1 MGRLIWVGHR
11 ESELLGIDYMF
22 SYSVTTW
29 GSNKGKNISYCNPI
43 NRTFTQKERNTF
55 LIKTLND
62 LILYPDDKVMFYS
75 QQLSHKLVQLCPFLK
90 NHVICLNSK
99 ETLDILNNKIH
110 LRLWMNDKTN
120 IPNYVTCHGSE
131 FSYSYMKKL
140 FPTNDKFVVQ
150 EAVSSGGNGTYLCTI
165 NNMPQISSKLSDDKM
180 YLASPYIENSVS
192 VNLHLLIG
200 PTNIILFPG
209 SVQIIE
215 NIEDKMVY
223 RGADF
228 IAYNHLSDTQKNNI
242 KIEAQKI
249 ALHIKALGFEGIC
262 GIDFLVTHNEIY
274 FMEINPRY
282 QASSSIL
289 NLGLIQ
295 NHLPSL
301 QELELQL
308 YTNAFI
314 QNDLTFETI
323 QIDYSM
329 YRYYEDKNLPIEYYN
344 DRINIAKSSC
354 IVERILYDGYMGS
367 CNGKNDYLFSVVL
380 KRHIVGITPYYSV
393 FIHPNIYEDGFV
405 QSIFQGKMHEESM
418 IKIKI
423 ALLNQGIRIAD
434 SAKQFIKKSGGYNE
448 STFSSIDLII
458 EGRLHI
464 NVPVALQMGTLS
476 PFLLMESE
484 NKLLIS
490 YHGTLICKVDFES
503 KKSISNKITSRG
515 IPYKKIAFIN
525 GDRLRLKTENA
536 CYYKVTKQGCRF
548 CPNQNDPSLKNTPEI
563 LFEDIKEV
571 FDYCL
576 AHESFRHIMI
586 GGGCSNPLSEVDKI
600 LPVVKYI
607 RSICNKEI
615 YIMSTP
621 PKDIKQLKNYI
632 ELGVNEFAFNI
643 ELFDRSLATT
653 IMPAKGKIPLKHY
666 FDMLTYAAEFLPRG
680 AVRSMLLLGLE
691 PPHKTI
697 EGIEFLCK
705 NGIQP
710 MLSIFRPVDNCL
722 LNYMVPPS
730 NQDIYFTYVEALS
743 ICKKYGMQ
751 LGPSCNI
758 CKNNTLALP
767 QT

>member
-1 MGRLIWVGHR
+1 MGKLIWVGHR
-11 ESELLGIDYMF
+11 ESELFGIDYMF

-29 GSNKGKNISYCNPI
+29 GSNKGKNISFCDNPCNRI
-43 NRTFTQKERNTF
+43 VTQKERNAF
-55 LIKTLND
+55 LIKTLSN
-62 LILYPDDKVMFYS
+62 LISNPDDKIMFYS
-75 QQLSHKLVQLCPFLK
+75 QQLSYKLVQICPILEK
-90 NHVICLNSK
+90 HVICLNSK

-110 LRLWMNDKTN
+110 LRLWMDDKTN
-120 IPNYVTCHGSE
+120 VPNYITCHGVE

-140 FPTNDKFVVQ
+140 FPTSNKFVVQ
-150 EAVSSGGNGTYLCTI
+150 EAVSSGGNGTYLCSI
-165 NNMPQISSKLSDDKM
+165 NNATQITLKLSDDKM
-180 YLASPYIENSVS
+180 YLVSPYIENSVS

-200 PTNIILFPG
+200 QKNIISFPG
-209 SVQIIE
+209 SVQVIE

-228 IAYNHLSDTQKNNI
+228 ISYNYLSNFQKHNI
-242 KIEAQKI
+242 KMEAQKI
-249 ALHIKALGFEGIC
+249 ALHLKALGFQGIC
-262 GIDFLVTHNEIY
+262 GIDFLVTQNEIY

-289 NLGLIQ
+289 NYGLIQ

-301 QELELQL
+301 QELELKL
-308 YTNAFI
+308 IN
-314 QNDLTFETI
+314 NDLIQDNLKLETA
-323 QIDYSM
+323 QISFSM
-329 YRYYEDKNLPIEYYN
+329 YRYYADKNLPIEYYN
-344 DRINIAKSSC
+344 DKINIAKNSC
-354 IVERILYDGYMGS
+354 IVEQILYDGYMGVYIEQ
-367 CNGKNDYLFSVVL
+367 NDYLFSLVL
-380 KRHIVGITPYYSV
+380 KRHIVGIPPYYSV
-393 FIHPNIYEDGFV
+393 FIHPNIHEDDFIQNTISYELNDD
-405 QSIFQGKMHEESM
+405 SM

-423 ALLNQGIRIAD
+423 AILNQGIRISD
-434 SAKQFIKKSGGYNE
+434 SAKQFIKKKGGYNE
-448 STFSSIDLII
+448 STFSSIDLILK
-458 EGRLHI
+458 GLHI
-464 NVPVALQMGTLS
+464 NAPVTLQMGTLS
-476 PFLLMESE
+476 PFLLNESE
-484 NKLLIS
+484 NELFLF
-490 YHGTLICKVDFES
+490 YHDTLICKVEFES

-536 CYYKVTKQGCRF
+536 CYYKLTKQGCSF

-576 AHESFRHIMI
+576 VHESFRHIMI
-586 GGGCSNPLSEVDKI
+586 GGGCADPHSEVDKI

-607 RSICNKEI
+607 RSICSKEI

-621 PKDIKQLKNYI
+621 PNNIKQLKNYI
-632 ELGVNEFAFNI
+632 ELGVNEFAFNL
-643 ELFDRSLATT
+643 ELFDRSLAAT
-653 IMPAKGKIPLKHY
+653 IMPAKGNIPLKHY
-666 FDMLTYAAEFLPRG
+666 LDMLAYAAAKLPFG

-691 PPHKTI
+691 PPYKTI
-697 EGIEFLCK
+697 EGVECLCK
-705 NGIQP
+705 NGVQP

-767 QT
+767 QN